1 MDCGASMK
9 EQKLTILVADDNPSD
24 RMLLETMLSHLG
36 HVVVTAVDGQDAVEQ
51 FDPNMIQLVCL
62 DIKMPRKDGWEAA
75 IEIKEKAQGRL
86 VPIVFL
92 SGVSDPSVL
101 QNCLDV
107 GATDFISKPYSP
119 TLVSAKLNAIAR
131 LLVLQNTLAEQRD
144 ELSLLNQQM
153 VHDQEVAKMVY
164 ERITH
169 SNCLSDQALQTLHH
183 GSHIFNGDVIL
194 AAYKPNGGM
203 HLMLGDFTGH
213 GLSAAIGALPLADI
227 FFDWTEKGFVM
238 RQILPEINKRLHHIL
253 PPNMFCA
260 AAFIDINAHNRTVAV
275 WNAGLPDLL
284 YFSADEKKPKL
295 ISSDSLPLGVLNE
308 HEFEANIEMLS
319 YEPGDY
325 FIAFTDGVYEARTK
339 DNKIHYNSALDPLYD
354 GLVVGCPFD
363 WLENMLLDEGI
374 LEDPHDDISVL
385 GIDLSLA
392 LDNNPQSQSLEKDQ
406 LFSVPADFSFRYEL
420 NAESLK
426 NTDPLPY
433 LLQILTTVPELSKR
447 SSEVFM
453 ILSEMY
459 SNALEHGILK
469 LESSLK
475 ATVEGFSQYYA
486 SRESKLEQLTE
497 GKVVIDV
504 GVEAK
509 QGHGCLYLTMTDS
522 GEGYDISKVRLDDF
536 DHDKPF
542 SRGLSLINQ
551 LCEKVE
557 LSENGTRISIQYT
570 W

>member
-1 MDCGASMK
+1 MK

-24 RMLLETMLSHLG
+24 RMLLETMLSQLG
-36 HVVVTAVDGQDAVEQ
+36 HVVVTAEDGQDAVDC
-51 FDPNMIQLVCL
+51 FDPDKIQLVCL

-75 IEIKEKAQGRL
+75 IEIQEKAQERL

-92 SGVSDPSVL
+92 SGISDPAVL

-107 GATDFISKPYSP
+107 GATDFISKPYNP

-131 LLVLQNTLAEQRD
+131 LLVLQNALSEQRD

-169 SNCLSDQALQTLHH
+169 SNCLSDRALSTLHH

-203 HLMLGDFTGH
+203 HLLLGDFTGH

-238 RQILPEINKRLHHIL
+238 RQILPEINKRLHTIL

-260 AAFIDINAHNRTVAV
+260 AAFIDINTHNRTVAV

-284 YFSADEKKPKL
+284 YFSADETLPKL
-295 ISSDSLPLGVLNE
+295 ISSDSLPLGILNE
-308 HEFEANIEMLS
+308 HEFEANIDMFS

-325 FIAFTDGVYEARTK
+325 FIAFTDGVYEARSK
-339 DNKIHYNSALDPLYD
+339 DNKIHYNSALNPLYE
-354 GLVVGCPFD
+354 GQVKGSPFD
-363 WLENMLLDEGI
+363 WLEKMLRDEGI
-374 LEDPHDDISVL
+374 LENPHDDISVL

-392 LDNNPQSQSLEKDQ
+392 LDNSPQSQSLTQ
-406 LFSVPADFSFRYEL
+406 GRSFNAPASFAFCYEL
-420 NAESLK
+420 HADSLK

-433 LLQILTTVPELSKR
+433 LLQILTTVPELNKR

-459 SNALEHGILK
+459 SNALEHGILNLDSK
-469 LESSLK
+469 LKS
-475 ATVEGFSQYYA
+475 TVEGFAEYY
-486 SRESKLEQLTE
+486 SLRESKLEQLLE

-504 GVEAK
+504 KVTAE
-509 QGHGCLYLTMTDS
+509 QGEGCLCLTMSDS
-522 GEGYDISKVRLDDF
+522 GRGFDTSNLQLNDF
-536 DHDKPF
+536 DHDRPF
-542 SRGLSLINQ
+542 NRGLSLINQ
-551 LCEKVE
+551 LCNKVE
-557 LSENGTRISIQYT
+557 LSDDGTKISIIYT